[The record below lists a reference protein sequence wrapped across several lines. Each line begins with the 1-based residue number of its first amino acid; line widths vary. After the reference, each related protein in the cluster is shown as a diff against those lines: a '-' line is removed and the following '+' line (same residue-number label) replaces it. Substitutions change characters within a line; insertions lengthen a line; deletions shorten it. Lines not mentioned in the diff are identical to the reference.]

1 MQTSLKWRW
10 VWLVVYSIVLLTGCG
25 TLPNGRR
32 WGQDATLSPGWERVG
47 HAALD
52 AALAPEIWVPAAGA
66 LAFQVGNIDRKLAD
80 WAADHTPV
88 FGSQK
93 GAARASDALQDA
105 TRLAYGI
112 TVLATPSG
120 PQFEEW
126 AKAKGKGLAVGA
138 AAIGSTA
145 GVTEALKVGIHR
157 TRPDASD
164 SLSFPSGH
172 TSHTAVLEMLAARN
186 LASLSLPEG
195 GHIAL
200 RIGLTALT
208 AGTAWGRVEAHKH
221 FPSDVLAGA
230 ALGHFFGAF
239 INDAFLGLK
248 RTQVGGFTIQPSRDG
263 VMLGLHWPF

>member
-1 MQTSLKWRW
+1 MQTGLQWIR
-10 VWLVVYSIVLLTGCG
+10 VGLVVYSIVLLTGCG

-32 WGQDATLSPGWERVG
+32 WGQDATLTPGWGRVG

-93 GAARASDALQDA
+93 GAARASDALQD
-105 TRLAYGI
+105 TMRLAYGI

-120 PQFEEW
+120 KQFKEW
-126 AKAKGKGLAVGA
+126 ATAKGEGLAVGA
-138 AAIGSTA
+138 AAIGLTA

-157 TRPDASD
+157 PRPDGSD
-164 SLSFPSGH
+164 NLSFPSGH

-186 LASLSLPEG
+186 LESLSLPAG

-200 RIGLTALT
+200 RIGLTTLT
-208 AGTAWGRVEAHKH
+208 AGTAWARVEAHKH
-221 FPSDVLAGA
+221 FPSDVLAGV
-230 ALGHFFGAF
+230 ALGHFVGAF

-248 RTQVGGFTIQPSRDG
+248 RTQAGGFTIQLCREG
-263 VMLGLHWPF
+263 VMLGLHWPL